1 MEDNMVKIRYN
12 LKATQ
17 DRKKRYAD
25 KNMKNRE
32 FKVGED
38 VLLKVNPDKSSLTIG
53 NYTKLTARFCCS
65 FEILNIIGPVTY
77 ILTFATSMNVNKL
90 LHVSLLKKYE
100 HDPNHVIELNFIQME
115 PQGEFQVQLVCILDR
130 KMKML

>member
-38 VLLKVNPDKSSLTIG
+38 VLLKENPDKS
-53 NYTKLTARFCCS
+53 
-65 FEILNIIGPVTY
+65 
-77 ILTFATSMNVNKL
+77 
-90 LHVSLLKKYE
+90 
-100 HDPNHVIELNFIQME
+100 
-115 PQGEFQVQLVCILDR
+115 
-130 KMKML
+130 